1 MSFCGCLSKESGKFD
16 IVWLTPSVVVQHR
29 GIGLQ
34 LRCSGSCMQIQKHR
48 AAAHA
53 SRHDIAVPH
62 KLCHVL
68 VLCRSVM
75 AALQDPARQLQA
87 FAFLVQ
93 KAALTTLMEDSKDAL
108 TLFAPDDKVCMKW
121 TLDSASTAM
130 LQRVVCSPYS
140 LMPSVARMQ
149 SIQCICSQCGGR
161 NGRLWCCA

>member
-1 MSFCGCLSKESGKFD
+1 
-16 IVWLTPSVVVQHR
+16 
-29 GIGLQ
+29 
-34 LRCSGSCMQIQKHR
+34 MQILKHR

-93 KAALTTLMEDSKDAL
+93 KAALTTLMEDSKDAF
-108 TLFAPDDKVCMKW
+108 TLFAPDDKVCKKW
-121 TLDSASTAM
+121 TLDSASAAPLCCRGSYAVHTV
-130 LQRVVCSPYS
+130 LCRQWLVCSQYS
-140 LMPSVARMQ
+140 AYAVNVVAVMAGYGAVHELKNWQ
-149 SIQCICSQCGGR
+149 Q
-161 NGRLWCCA
+161 L